1 MRDVIDDI
9 KEAFLTGVSYMLP
22 FVVAG
27 GILVALGFL
36 LGGYDIPS
44 VEPYGS
50 TFASTI
56 FWIGKIG
63 LGTFMVPVL
72 GAYVAYSIA
81 DKPGICV
88 GMFGGW
94 MATDPW
100 GLGYQS
106 GFIGALIAGIIA
118 GYLVNWLKKIPLPN
132 AIRSLLPTLI
142 IPVIGCAAICLLMHY
157 VIGGPLGALTQ
168 ALTKLL
174 NNLGTGNLIL
184 LGIVQGCMLA
194 LDMGGPCNKVAYAFA
209 LACMETGNYAPMA
222 ANFVACCAPPLAV
235 ALAMLIAPK
244 KFTDEDRSGIP
255 GCFAGALC
263 MITEFAIP
271 YAAKNI
277 KYIPCFMVG
286 SAAGAAIS
294 YLWGITIRAPHG
306 GVFAMNKV
314 LPFFITLLIAGAISA
329 ALIVLVTKPQEEA

>member
-1 MRDVIDDI
+1 
-9 KEAFLTGVSYMLP
+9 
-22 FVVAG
+22 
-27 GILVALGFL
+27 
-36 LGGYDIPS
+36 
-44 VEPYGS
+44 
-50 TFASTI
+50 
-56 FWIGKIG
+56 
-63 LGTFMVPVL
+63 
-72 GAYVAYSIA
+72 
-81 DKPGICV
+81 
-88 GMFGGW
+88 
-94 MATDPW
+94 
-100 GLGYQS
+100 
-106 GFIGALIAGIIA
+106 
-118 GYLVNWLKKIPLPN
+118 
-132 AIRSLLPTLI
+132 
-142 IPVIGCAAICLLMHY
+142 MHY

-174 NNLGTGNLIL
+174 NDLGTGNLIL

-306 GVFAMNKV
+306 GVFVVFAMNKV